1 MAFECRVKEAA
12 DTAEAEREPKKAAKK
27 VEERVV
33 DHAQVIE
40 GSGVVEERGR
50 IEKAGGGSGQGFAE

>member
-1 MAFECRVKEAA
+1 MHYATDTTLAFECRVKEAA

-27 VEERVV
+27 AAKKVEERVV

-40 GSGVVEERGR
+40 GSGVVEGL
-50 IEKAGGGSGQGFAE
+50 A